1 MADRGLFARHV
12 RCRLRT
18 GQLWTDGLADG
29 LRELAT
35 SNVWLIAVAAG
46 FLLAGLSS
54 VMNNLPTVLVVALST
69 QAAHAREAAH
79 QLIDPAQK

>member
-1 MADRGLFARHV
+1 M
-12 RCRLRT
+12 
-18 GQLWTDGLADG
+18 
-29 LRELAT
+29 
-35 SNVWLIAVAAG
+35 WLIAVAAG